1 MTTRTVRSAL
11 LLTGLL
17 VLAGLTWTGA
27 RAGARVPAM
36 TPPASPVIATVDLEA
51 IVAQIAERKD
61 KEDALK
67 ASLADAQKR
76 VDKLAE
82 DVKAASSR
90 LENLPA
96 GPEREKAAKE
106 LREMAIR
113 AEFEKQYAQKLLI
126 EMQGEMLRDLYL
138 KIADATKRHAKKS
151 GYALVMVSDER
162 LEIPK
167 SDPETITRAIS
178 AKRMM
183 YVDPALDITADIV
196 ALMNNEYAATRK

>member
-11 LLTGLL
+11 LISGLL
-17 VLAGLTWTGA
+17 ALGAIAWTGA
-27 RAGARVPAM
+27 AAVARVPALA
-36 TPPASPVIATVDLEA
+36 PPTSPVIATIDLEA

-82 DVKAASSR
+82 DVKSAQSR
-90 LENLPA
+90 LEALPA
-96 GPEREKAAKE
+96 GADREKAAKE

-138 KIADATKRHAKKS
+138 KISDATKRHAKKS
-151 GYALVMVSDER
+151 GYALVLVSDER

-178 AKRMM
+178 SKRMM
-183 YVDPALDITADIV
+183 FVDPALDITNDIV